1 MMISS
6 LTNSGPVVFFSP
18 RWQDAQYDDRMTNAS
33 VAWFNQAKAA
43 TVARGTAD
51 DFLYLNFAGG
61 FQDPI
66 SGYGA
71 KNVEFLRRVAA
82 QYDPQG
88 VFQKL
93 MPGGFKLPAQ

>member
-1 MMISS
+1 M
-6 LTNSGPVVFFSP
+6 
-18 RWQDAQYDDRMTNAS
+18 ANAT
-33 VAWFNQAKAA
+33 VAWFDKAKAA
-43 TVARGTAD
+43 TVALGTD
-51 DFLYLNFAGG
+51 DKFLYLNFAGG

-82 QYDPQG
+82 AYDPQG

-93 MPGGFKLPAQ
+93 MPGGFKLPTY